1 MTPDERRRWASLTPQ
16 QLAVARDLHV
26 RALALLDADPELT
39 VPEALDIAAIEGGH
53 EAVTKPRA
61 LDDAHTHEGP

>member
-1 MTPDERRRWASLTPQ
+1 MTPDNRRRWLSLTPA

-26 RALALLDADPELT
+26 RAIALLDADPDLT

-53 EAVTKPRA
+53 EAVTKPRPTDPEEA
-61 LDDAHTHEGP
+61 P